1 MLWINEFF
9 YINISLPG
17 HINKS
22 MELFIHS
29 RMAGEKSKDGVSVPK
44 KGSR

>member
-1 MLWINEFF
+1 MLHTRFF
-9 YINISLPG
+9 LVLLPG

-22 MELFIHS
+22 MDLFIHS
-29 RMAGEKSKDGVSVPK
+29 RMAGEKSKDGVSGPK